1 METSAL
7 RVFLDVVQRGSFA
20 AVARDRDTDPST
32 VSRSIAALEQE
43 LGIRLLQRSTRRIA
57 LTEAGAQ
64 YHGRIAPLLEELE
77 HAGEEARVTMRGPSG
92 TLRLT
97 TSVAFGQTRI
107 VPLLPALRR
116 AHPALRLELLLS
128 DARLD
133 LVAERVDL
141 ALRMA
146 PRIEGDVVASLLM
159 PTRYHVAASPDYLR
173 RAPPVAA
180 PRDVSQHRCLLSALP
195 EFRTRW
201 RFRAPNGGVREV
213 AVSGDLV
220 TTNAVALRDCALA
233 GLGPALLPDWL
244 IGPDLAEGRLVDPLP
259 DHRVTATAFETG
271 VWIVYPTRA
280 LVPAKVRAAI
290 DFLRAHLPGRVAGP
304 MQPRTSTRARQVRHT
319 P

>member
-1 METSAL
+1 MDVATL
-7 RVFLDVVQRGSFA
+7 RVFLDVAQRGSFA

-32 VSRSIAALEQE
+32 VSRTVAALEKE
-43 LGIRLLQRSTRRIA
+43 LGIRLLQRSTRRVA

-64 YHGRIAPLLEELE
+64 YLARIGPLVEDLD
-77 HAGEEARVTMRGPSG
+77 HAGDEARAASRGPSG

-107 VPLLPALRR
+107 VPLVPALRL

-173 RAPPVAA
+173 HAPRIAA
-180 PRDVSQHRCLLSALP
+180 PRDVSAHRCLLSALP

-201 RFRAPNGGVREV
+201 RFRAPNGGISQV
-213 AVSGDLV
+213 AVGGDVV

-259 DHRVTATAFETG
+259 DHRVTATEFETG

-280 LVPAKVRAAI
+280 LVPAKVRVAI
-290 DFLRAHLPGRVAGP
+290 DFLRRHMAKRV
-304 MQPRTSTRARQVRHT
+304 TT
-319 P
+319 